1 MWAHPSRETA
11 AGATAVTAPPDS
23 MIGHLTAVLRLG
35 PTLVRHRFLLR
46 QLAWRAFATRY
57 AGSYLGWLWTPVA
70 TAILF
75 VLYVV
80 VFSVILELKVE
91 GLGIDVARKPLVGF
105 GVFLMTGLVPFL
117 ALNDAVL
124 RASRVVRAHAALV
137 QRVRLPLE
145 VLVLGDAI
153 GTLLH
158 HGVSFVVVLAVCL
171 ALGHLSLGT
180 LPWLAAGVL
189 LAALWIVGAC
199 LAAAAVGALVPDL
212 SEGLGLVLQVLFYGA
227 PIIYPLA
234 LVPEGALRRVVELN
248 PLTPLVGVMR
258 AGLLGATPPDGAT
271 LAWCLVLGAVL
282 LIVGAAVIDRF
293 RATIP
298 DLI

>member
-1 MWAHPSRETA
+1 
-11 AGATAVTAPPDS
+11 
-23 MIGHLTAVLRLG
+23 MIHHLTAFLRLG

-57 AGSYLGWLWTPVA
+57 AGSYLGWLWTPLA

-75 VLYVV
+75 LLYVL

-91 GLGIDVARKPLVGF
+91 GLGIDVARQPHVGF

-124 RASRVVRAHAALV
+124 RASRVVRSNATLV

-145 VLVLGDAI
+145 VLVIGDAV
-153 GTLLH
+153 GTVLH
-158 HGVSFVVVLAVCL
+158 HVVSFVVVLIVCL
-171 ALGHLSLGT
+171 ALGHLSLAT
-180 LPWLAAGVL
+180 APWLVAGVA
-189 LAALWIVGAC
+189 LAALWIIGAC

-212 SEGLGLVLQVLFYGA
+212 SEGLALGLQVLFYGA

-234 LVPEGALRRVVELN
+234 LVPEGALRTAVQFN
-248 PLTPLVGVMR
+248 PLTPMVGVMR
-258 AGLLGATPPDGAT
+258 TGLLGASPPEMAAV
-271 LAWCLVLGAVL
+271 AWCFVLGAAL
-282 LIVGAAVIDRF
+282 LIAGAAVTDRF